1 MGHPRPV
8 ASRSQGKSPVPADGY
23 LPLLGAPAL
32 RFVEDLPPVPP
43 APRLETTT
51 QLKAPAV
58 MTGPDIVGGKA
69 ATSNSARPIT
79 RTEARVEP
87 IVAEKTA
94 PLSILPDENRPQVK
108 PEDFLPYFQIPNAAP
123 LPKSTA
129 TYTETTK

>member
-1 MGHPRPV
+1 M
-8 ASRSQGKSPVPADGY
+8 AA
-23 LPLLGAPAL
+23 
-32 RFVEDLPPVPP
+32 PVPP

-108 PEDFLPYFQIPNAAP
+108 PEDFLPYFQSPNAAP